1 MKPKFFKEYT
11 AELKKPESMTDEEC
25 SSLYVHQ
32 DRINQTCI
40 SLWTVPFWQRVKF
53 LFHGHIWLGVLS
65 GKTQPPVWLNCTKTV
80 FIKPYTR
87 ADDTD
92 ELVSYKPDAMAV
104 NGLSEQQLINEGL
117 DVKEVCKNLD
127 KFIIRNNITTLIG
140 HCSDNF
146 DLPRIKYLFERFLG
160 INIMDMMFFT
170 NDTHAIAK
178 RKLTLPNYKLK
189 TICEHFGI
197 KNTKEHSALGDTYAT
212 YEVYKKLTQ
221 N

>member
-1 MKPKFFKEYT
+1 MIGFYDLEVSGWSITKNAICEIAIIAVNPETFEVT
-11 AELKKPESMTDEEC
+11 AE
-25 SSLYVHQ
+25 
-32 DRINQTCI
+32 
-40 SLWTVPFWQRVKF
+40 
-53 LFHGHIWLGVLS
+53 FHAL
-65 GKTQPPVWLNCTKTV
+65 
-80 FIKPYTR
+80 IKPYTR

-104 NGLSEQQLINEGL
+104 NGLSEQQLIDEGL
-117 DVKEVCKNLD
+117 DVKEVCENLD

-160 INIMDMMFFT
+160 INIMDMMFST

-178 RKLTLPNYKLK
+178 RKMTLPDYKLS
-189 TICEHFGI
+189 TICEHYGI